1 MKTILIVNPKAGR
14 RFFLNL
20 HLPQVIKLLERHEVS
35 FRVFFTRYSGHAAKL
50 VRRYREEIDCVTV
63 FGGDGTIREVV
74 KGMGTRPLPIGIIPF
89 GTVNVLALD
98 LGISLNPVIATTS
111 ILAGHTRRIDVGYLN
126 NEPFLLMV
134 STGLD
139 AMAVHT
145 VGLRF
150 KRYLGQMSY
159 VLGMIWAA
167 LTDRVRRIQITI
179 EEKNITDRGYLAII
193 SNSRYYAGP
202 YKLAEDVSID
212 DGILNVILFKK
223 SGILDTF
230 RLLVNVLINR
240 HRMMPDL
247 SFYSGKVIKVQ
258 SKRRIKMQM
267 DGDKAPSPPA
277 RIFVRER
284 FLPVFVHEEE
294 TKPEGMEAV
303 KTVLANVFTPSPARS
318 AAGRSSVKGLPGRRP
333 LFRRLS
339 RDRRQPVRP

>member
-1 MKTILIVNPKAGR
+1 
-14 RFFLNL
+14 
-20 HLPQVIKLLERHEVS
+20 
-35 FRVFFTRYSGHAAKL
+35 
-50 VRRYREEIDCVTV
+50 VTV

-74 KGMGTRPLPIGIIPF
+74 KGMGARPLPIGIIPF

-126 NEPFLLMV
+126 SEPFLLMV

-145 VGLRF
+145 VDLRF

-159 VLGMIWAA
+159 VLGMIWSA

-179 EEKNITDRGYLAII
+179 EEQNITDRGYLAII

-202 YKLAEDVSID
+202 YTLAEEVSID

-223 SGILDTF
+223 SGILDTLG
-230 RLLVNVLINR
+230 LLVNVLTNR
-240 HRMMPDL
+240 HRMMPDV
-247 SFYSGKVIKVQ
+247 SFYSGKVIRIHA
-258 SKRRIKMQM
+258 SRRIKMQM
-267 DGDKAPSPPA
+267 DGDKAPSTPA
-277 RIFVRER
+277 RISVRER

-294 TKPEGMEAV
+294 KKLEGLEAV
-303 KTVLANVFTPSPARS
+303 RTVLANVFSPSPTRPSVTRTLLRS
-318 AAGRSSVKGLPGRRP
+318 TRR
-333 LFRRLS
+333 
-339 RDRRQPVRP
+339 

>member
-1 MKTILIVNPKAGR
+1 
-14 RFFLNL
+14 
-20 HLPQVIKLLERHEVS
+20 
-35 FRVFFTRYSGHAAKL
+35 
-50 VRRYREEIDCVTV
+50 
-63 FGGDGTIREVV
+63 V
-74 KGMGTRPLPIGIIPF
+74 KGMGSRPLPIGIIPF

-111 ILAGHTRRIDVGYLN
+111 ILAGHTRRIDVGYLDT
-126 NEPFLLMV
+126 EPFLLMV

-145 VGLRF
+145 VDLRF

-179 EEKNITDRGYLAII
+179 EEQNITDRGYLAII

-202 YKLAEDVSID
+202 FMLAEEVSID

-223 SGILDTF
+223 SGILDTL

-240 HRMMPDL
+240 HRMMPDV
-247 SFYSGKVIKVQ
+247 SFYSGKVIRIH
-258 SKRRIKMQM
+258 SSRRIKMQM
-267 DGDKAPSPPA
+267 DGDKAPSTPA
-277 RIFVRER
+277 RISVRER

-294 TKPEGMEAV
+294 KKPEGLEAV
-303 KTVLANVFTPSPARS
+303 RTVLANVFTPSQARASAARTSPARAPLKS
-318 AAGRSSVKGLPGRRP
+318 TRR
-333 LFRRLS
+333 
-339 RDRRQPVRP
+339 

>member
-14 RFFLNL
+14 SFFLNL

-35 FRVFFTRYSGHAAKL
+35 FRVFYTRYSGHAAKL
-50 VRRYREEIDCVTV
+50 VRRYRDEIDCVTV

-126 NEPFLLMV
+126 SEPFLLMV

-145 VGLRF
+145 VDLRF

-159 VLGMIWAA
+159 VLGMIWSA
-167 LTDRVRRIQITI
+167 LTDRARRIQITI
-179 EEKNITDRGYLAII
+179 EEKNITDRGYLAIV

-202 YKLAEDVSID
+202 YTLAEEVRID
-212 DGILNVILFKK
+212 NGILNVILFKK
-223 SGILDTF
+223 SSILDTF
-230 RLLVNVLINR
+230 GLLECTDQQAPHEAGRVFLLGEGDPHTRQQTDQDADGRRQGTIPAR
-240 HRMMPDL
+240 PDL
-247 SFYSGKVIKVQ
+247 RAGAIPACVRARGGEEARGRHNRKGVPHGH
-258 SKRRIKMQM
+258 RRRKQ
-267 DGDKAPSPPA
+267 
-277 RIFVRER
+277 
-284 FLPVFVHEEE
+284 
-294 TKPEGMEAV
+294 
-303 KTVLANVFTPSPARS
+303 
-318 AAGRSSVKGLPGRRP
+318 PGQA
-333 LFRRLS
+333 LC
-339 RDRRQPVRP
+339 